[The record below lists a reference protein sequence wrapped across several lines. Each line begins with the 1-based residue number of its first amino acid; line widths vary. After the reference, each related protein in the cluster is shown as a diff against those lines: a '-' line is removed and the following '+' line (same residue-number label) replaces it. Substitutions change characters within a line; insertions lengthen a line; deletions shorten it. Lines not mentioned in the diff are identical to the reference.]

1 MNDGEVGVR
10 GSSGS
15 KGRRGDGGG
24 WSRDD
29 EAIGAGVRVGGM
41 MVSPESVMPSDDLQ
55 FLYGVCLTWLD
66 GSLAVVYDCV

>member
-10 GSSGS
+10 GRSGS

-29 EAIGAGVRVGGM
+29 EAIGAGVRADGM
-41 MVSPESVMPSDDLQ
+41 MVSLEGDVPSDDLQ

-66 GSLAVVYDCV
+66 GYLAVVCDCV

>member
-15 KGRRGDGGG
+15 RGRRGDGGG

-29 EAIGAGVRVGGM
+29 EAMGAGVRVGGM
-41 MVSPESVMPSDDLQ
+41 MVILGVVCQVMICSS
-55 FLYGVCLTWLD
+55 FMVCLT
-66 GSLAVVYDCV
+66 

>member
-1 MNDGEVGVR
+1 MNDGDVGVR
-10 GSSGS
+10 GNSGS

-41 MVSPESVMPSDDLQ
+41 MGSPEGVLPSDDLQ
-55 FLYGVCLTWLD
+55 FLYGYV
-66 GSLAVVYDCV
+66 

>member
-10 GSSGS
+10 GKSGS
-15 KGRRGDGGG
+15 RGRRGEGGG

-41 MVSPESVMPSDDLQ
+41 MVSPERVLPSDDLQ
-55 FLYGVCLTWLD
+55 FLYGVCLT
-66 GSLAVVYDCV
+66 

>member
-10 GSSGS
+10 GNSGS
-15 KGRRGDGGG
+15 SGRRGDGGG

-41 MVSPESVMPSDDLQ
+41 MVFLRLGCQGMICSSFMDMFDL
-55 FLYGVCLTWLD
+55 T
-66 GSLAVVYDCV
+66 

>member
-10 GSSGS
+10 GRSGS

-29 EAIGAGVRVGGM
+29 EAIGAGVRADGM
-41 MVSPESVMPSDDLQ
+41 MISPEGVLPSDDLQ
-55 FLYGVCLTWLD
+55 FLYEYV
-66 GSLAVVYDCV
+66 